1 MSAAAA
7 EAADAPPAKGSKKKL
22 IIILAAVLLVLLI
35 GGGVGAFMLLQKNAA
50 AAEGEDGAAAG
61 GDSHHAEAAH
71 EEAPKYKKPD
81 HAAPPTYVPLDP
93 FIVNLADR
101 DSDRFAQVGI
111 VLELDDPAV
120 EGDIKSYMPAIRNN
134 ILLLLGHKTA
144 DALMAPGGKEELA
157 DEILRETVRPLGIEM
172 DDEDEEDDT
181 SKKRRKKR
189 RAPQY
194 IPIRS
199 VQFSSFIIQ

>member
-35 GGGVGAFMLLQKNAA
+35 GGGVGAFMLMTKNAA
-50 AAEGEDGAAAG
+50 AAEGEDGAADG
-61 GDSHHAEAAH
+61 GGHHAEATH
-71 EEAPKYKKPD
+71 EEEPKYKKPD
-81 HAAPPTYVPLDP
+81 HASPPTYITLDP

-111 VLELDDPAV
+111 VLELDDPHV
-120 EGDIKSYMPAIRNN
+120 EGDIKAYMPAIRNN

-144 DALMAPGGKEELA
+144 ESLMAPGGKEELA

-172 DDEDEEDDT
+172 DDDSEDEDT
-181 SKKRRKKR
+181 SKKKRKKR

-194 IPIRS
+194 VPVRS